1 MAKFPIFAIIPPVI
15 FAGIAGLFYFGMNRD
30 NPDALPSTMVGREV
44 PVLTVEALGDL
55 PLVSEDALRADGVK
69 LVNFWASW
77 CVPCRAEHPQLEE
90 MAASG
95 IKIIGINYKDQPD
108 NALGFLDELGNP
120 YAAIGADTTGRTGI
134 NWGVYGVPETFV
146 IDADGIVRYRH
157 PGPITQDILESQIL
171 PAIAEAE

>member
-69 LVNFWASW
+69 LINFWASW

>member
-1 MAKFPIFAIIPPVI
+1 MAKFPIFALLPPVI

-44 PVLTVEALGDL
+44 PTLTVEVLGDL
-55 PLVSEDALRADGVK
+55 PLVTDATLSADNVK

-77 CVPCRAEHPQLEE
+77 CVPCRVEHPQLEE

-95 IKIIGINYKDQPD
+95 IEIIGINYKDQPD
-108 NALGFLDELGNP
+108 NALGFLEELGNP

-146 IDADGIVRYRH
+146 VDADGIVRYRH
-157 PGPITQDILESQIL
+157 PGPITQDILKNQIL
-171 PAIAEAE
+171 PAIAAAE